1 MEKYVGL
8 STTLVPLKTEVEAND
23 VDMFAFDD

>member
-8 STTLVPLKTEVEAND
+8 STTLVPLKAEVEAND